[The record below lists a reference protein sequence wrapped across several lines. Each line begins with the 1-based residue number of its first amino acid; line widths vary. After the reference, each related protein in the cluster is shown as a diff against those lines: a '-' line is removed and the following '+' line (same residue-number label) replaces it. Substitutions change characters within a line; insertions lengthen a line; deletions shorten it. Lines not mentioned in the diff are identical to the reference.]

1 MRAIPCKILAATLL
15 AHMLIGG
22 AVHADTNDDPF
33 PRPAELQPDIRFWTK
48 VYTQIDSSSGFLHD
62 DRHLGVIYAT
72 LRFPTNLS
80 KRKRRR
86 EIEREKQRYRKILL
100 TLASG
105 RRSGLNDEQ
114 RRVLQLWPEK
124 VTNRGLRAAAQRLRF
139 QLGQKDK
146 FLAGLTRAGA
156 WEDYI
161 RRTLREQGLPEGL
174 CALPHVESSYHPAAY
189 SHRGASGL
197 WQFTR
202 STGRRYMRV
211 DRAVDERR
219 DPFISTVAAARLLKH
234 NHAATGTWPL
244 AITAYNHGT
253 SGVRRATRKIGTTD
267 IAPIVRR
274 YKSRRFGFASRNFYV
289 AFLAALDVSR
299 DATRYFGTFD
309 RDPPSHNTTVKLDGY
324 IAAERVA
331 EQLRIPLAEL
341 REHNPALR
349 KTVWKGLQRIP
360 TGYRLRVPHDSI
372 NASDATRL
380 LAQIDEHE
388 RHSAQ
393 QREREYVVE
402 RGNTL
407 STIAQQFG
415 VSVSDLMEIN
425 DLRNAHFIRTGQTIR
440 LPLPPTAS
448 IVTATVTAPP
458 GLPVDGLYTV
468 QSGDSISLLALRFGI
483 DQTTL
488 KNLNALNDIGR
499 IEAGQT
505 LIVSIAP
512 GEEPQTTAEPL
523 AAATPTAE
531 ESESELEEQ
540 QIAMVESGEP
550 ASQAEAHALGPAQPP
565 AAHPS
570 LSADPSDYSVADDG
584 TIEVQIPETLGH
596 YADWL
601 DLSTQRLRDMN
612 DLDFEQPVIM
622 GKRLK
627 LDFSRVGPS
636 VFEDKRRAF
645 HVALQEAFFSD
656 YHIVGTRDH
665 TVRAGDSLWLLAH
678 YTYRVPIWL
687 IRQYNP
693 DLSFANVRPGTNVVV
708 PLLETLPSGPQPQDS
723 VEMTAG

>member
-1 MRAIPCKILAATLL
+1 M
-15 AHMLIGG
+15 
-22 AVHADTNDDPF
+22 
-33 PRPAELQPDIRFWTK
+33 
-48 VYTQIDSSSGFLHD
+48 
-62 DRHLGVIYAT
+62 
-72 LRFPTNLS
+72 
-80 KRKRRR
+80 
-86 EIEREKQRYRKILL
+86 
-100 TLASG
+100 
-105 RRSGLNDEQ
+105 
-114 RRVLQLWPEK
+114 
-124 VTNRGLRAAAQRLRF
+124 
-139 QLGQKDK
+139 
-146 FLAGLTRAGA
+146 RAGA
-156 WEDYI
+156 WEGYI

-174 CALPHVESSYHPAAY
+174 AALPHVESSYHPLAY

-289 AFLAALDVSR
+289 AFLAALQVSS
-299 DATRYFGTFD
+299 DANRYFGAFSK
-309 RDPPSHNTTVKLDGY
+309 DPPAHNTTVKLDAY
-324 IAAERVA
+324 IAAEHVA
-331 EQLRIPLAEL
+331 KQLGLTLAEL
-341 REHNPALR
+341 RNHNPALR
-349 KTVWKGLQRIP
+349 KTVWKGLQHIP
-360 TGYRLRVPHDSI
+360 AGYQLRVPHGTIS
-372 NASDATRL
+372 ASDATRL
-380 LAQIDEHE
+380 LAQIDQHD
-388 RHSAQ
+388 RHTMQ
-393 QREREYVVE
+393 QREHEYIVE

-425 DLRNAHFIRTGQTIR
+425 DLRNRHLIRTGQTIR

-448 IVTATVTAPP
+448 TTKTAVTAPP
-458 GLPVDGLYTV
+458 GLTADGLYTV
-468 QSGDSISLLALRFGI
+468 QPGDSVSLIALRFGV

-488 KNLNALNDIGR
+488 KNLNALNDIER
-499 IEAGQT
+499 IAAGQT
-505 LIVSIAP
+505 LIVSVAAD
-512 GEEPQTTAEPL
+512 ETSQTTVAPPDP
-523 AAATPTAE
+523 ATPAAE
-531 ESESELEEQ
+531 ESETELEEQ

-550 ASQAEAHALGPAQPP
+550 ASQAEAHALGAAQPP

-601 DLSTQRLRDMN
+601 GLSTQRLRDMN
-612 DLDFEQPVIM
+612 ELDFEQPVIM
-622 GKRLK
+622 GDRLK
-627 LDFSRVGPS
+627 LDFSRVGPD
-636 VFEDKRRAF
+636 VFEEKRRAF

-656 YHIVGTRDH
+656 YHIVGTREH
-665 TVRAGDSLWLLAH
+665 SVRAGDSLWLLAH
-678 YTYRVPIWL
+678 YTYRVPI
-687 IRQYNP
+687 
-693 DLSFANVRPGTNVVV
+693 VRPGTNVVV
-708 PLLETLPSGPQPQDS
+708 PLLETLPSVPQPLDS

>member
-1 MRAIPCKILAATLL
+1 
-15 AHMLIGG
+15 
-22 AVHADTNDDPF
+22 
-33 PRPAELQPDIRFWTK
+33 
-48 VYTQIDSSSGFLHD
+48 
-62 DRHLGVIYAT
+62 
-72 LRFPTNLS
+72 
-80 KRKRRR
+80 
-86 EIEREKQRYRKILL
+86 
-100 TLASG
+100 
-105 RRSGLNDEQ
+105 
-114 RRVLQLWPEK
+114 
-124 VTNRGLRAAAQRLRF
+124 
-139 QLGQKDK
+139 
-146 FLAGLTRAGA
+146 
-156 WEDYI
+156 
-161 RRTLREQGLPEGL
+161 
-174 CALPHVESSYHPAAY
+174 
-189 SHRGASGL
+189 
-197 WQFTR
+197 
-202 STGRRYMRV
+202 MRV

-289 AFLAALDVSR
+289 AFLAALQVSS
-299 DATRYFGTFD
+299 DASRYFGAFSKA
-309 RDPPSHNTTVKLDGY
+309 PPVHNTTVKLDAY

-331 EQLRIPLAEL
+331 EQLGLTLAEL
-341 REHNPALR
+341 RNYNPALR
-349 KTVWKGLQRIP
+349 KTVWKGLQHIP
-360 TGYRLRVPHDSI
+360 AGYQLRVPHGTIS
-372 NASDATRL
+372 ASEATRL
-380 LAQIDEHE
+380 LAQIDQQD
-388 RHSAQ
+388 RHAMQ
-393 QREREYVVE
+393 QREHEYIVE

-407 STIAQQFG
+407 STIARQFG

-425 DLRNAHFIRTGQTIR
+425 DLRSRHLIRTGQTIR

-448 IVTATVTAPP
+448 IAKTTATAPP
-458 GLPVDGLYTV
+458 GSTADGLYTV
-468 QSGDSISLLALRFGI
+468 QPGDSVSLIALRFGV

-488 KNLNALNDIGR
+488 KHLNALNDIQR

-505 LIVSIAP
+505 LIVSVAA
-512 GEEPQTTAEPL
+512 GENLQTAVEPL
-523 AAATPTAE
+523 DAATPAAE
-531 ESESELEEQ
+531 ESETELEDQ

-601 DLSTQRLRDMN
+601 GLSTQRLRDMN
-612 DLDFEQPVIM
+612 DLDFKQPVIM
-622 GKRLK
+622 GDRLK
-627 LDFSRVGPS
+627 LDFSRVGPD
-636 VFEDKRRAF
+636 VFEEKRRAF

-656 YHIVGTRDH
+656 YHIVGTHDH
-665 TVRAGDSLWLLAH
+665 SVRAGDSLWLLAH

-693 DLSFANVRPGTNVVV
+693 DLNFANVRPGTNVVV
-708 PLLETLPSGPQPQDS
+708 PLLEALPSGPQPPGS